1 MSWEWSH
8 ALSKGGGGAGGLWR
22 KSLPLSIFAAPPPSC
37 GTSPCCHF
45 SPASNLSFCTCHCG
59 HLLMVFPS
67 TCELLK
73 LMLTECHLGLATG
86 IWRLMKWSCPHTVTD
101 PQRCMSVIMGP
112 VSRYLLLIGMRFCW
126 LGDGFFIFYILKFLF
141 LNFLAVLGLGE
152 HGLVQLWRGMWDL
165 SSLTRSWTRVL
176 CIGRRVLNHWT
187 AREVLRY
194 LFFIN
199 VQISKMII
207 LKLLPLLLLL

>member
-1 MSWEWSH
+1 MIYLCKLSVPCLTSILQWSQAALMSWEWSH
-8 ALSKGGGGAGGLWR
+8 ALSKGGGGVGGLWR

-86 IWRLMKWSCPHTVTD
+86 IWRLMKWSCPHTVLPGNQQLVNEHLLCAWSWNTFMN
-101 PQRCMSVIMGP
+101 QTNSP
-112 VSRYLLLIGMRFCW
+112 VFKDLTFSF
-126 LGDGFFIFYILKFLF
+126 GDR
-141 LNFLAVLGLGE
+141 
-152 HGLVQLWRGMWDL
+152 QW
-165 SSLTRSWTRVL
+165 
-176 CIGRRVLNHWT
+176 
-187 AREVLRY
+187 
-194 LFFIN
+194 
-199 VQISKMII
+199 
-207 LKLLPLLLLL
+207 